1 MPAPEIDQ
9 LETDIVAPLSM
20 VALPPPKASV
30 PAPLVVPLRLAVPV
44 SESVSALDMA
54 ESSNPNPD

>member
-9 LETDIVAPLSM
+9 LETDIVAPLWM
-20 VALPPPKASV
+20 VALALRRARV

-44 SESVSALDMA
+44 SESVSPPDMT
-54 ESSNPNPD
+54 ESSTPRLD